1 MAEPGLSPQQVL
13 PWQRE
18 HWQQLLGLLVRDRL
32 PHAVLLSGPQ
42 GLGKRYFAETL
53 IQRVFC
59 TSPLDDLACGQCKQ
73 CALYR
78 SGTHPDFMRIE
89 PESAGKAISI
99 NAIRQLSEFAV
110 ITAHQQGWK
119 VALVAPVEA
128 MTLNAANAFL
138 KTLEEPRNKTLLVL
152 IHDQLAPVLPTIR
165 SRCRVLTQN
174 LPSSSVVLPW
184 LEEQL
189 GGAVLSLDQL
199 LVRAGGRPLRAFD
212 FAQANMLEEIEKFEH
227 LLEQVQAGTLAPISS
242 AAAYEKH
249 SLAELLEWMVAYYS
263 RELIRSARGGKQA
276 TPRQFLFYDLILST
290 RKRLESKTNLNPQLI
305 LEELFLTLRQSNER

>member
-1 MAEPGLSPQQVL
+1 MTELGLSPQQVL

-42 GLGKRYFAETL
+42 GLGKRHFAETL

-189 GGAVLSLDQL
+189 GGAVLPLDQL